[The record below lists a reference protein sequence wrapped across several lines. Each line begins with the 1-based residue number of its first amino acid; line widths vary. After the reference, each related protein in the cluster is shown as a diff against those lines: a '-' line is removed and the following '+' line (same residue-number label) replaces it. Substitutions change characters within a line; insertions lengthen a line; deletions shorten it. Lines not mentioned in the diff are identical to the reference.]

1 MVLALNARAQA
12 RTAVRD
18 SAVPFR
24 KCVKKCVKKCVE
36 KCVKKCVKKCVRVW
50 YTFGNT
56 FGDTL
61 GWPGLAKSAATSNK
75 KGLTGKRG
83 V

>member
-24 KCVKKCVKKCVE
+24 KCVKKCVE
-36 KCVKKCVKKCVRVW
+36 KCVKKCVRVW